1 MSNPYGEKAL
11 ASAKANFIMGMFWRC
26 ADEASLLPWKDGKRM
41 LHLNRNERS
50 GADQWFSRCLN
61 ACRQGNLNENDYNF
75 LHGYPTEA
83 KIDFWYA
90 HRHNAEW
97 NHDDQRCRYEKY
109 DILRCW
115 DKWDGSVKE
124 CEHCWRERKR
134 RARVLHFDSHAAQA
148 RERLAEPHFAESVL
162 ITQYNI
168 AVFYFAQ
175 ERAINFARVTRA
187 QALDTSSRLST

>member
-1 MSNPYGEKAL
+1 MKTITISYTA
-11 ASAKANFIMGMFWRC
+11 I
-26 ADEASLLPWKDGKRM
+26 
-41 LHLNRNERS
+41 
-50 GADQWFSRCLN
+50 
-61 ACRQGNLNENDYNF
+61 
-75 LHGYPTEA
+75 PTEA

-115 DKWDGSVKE
+115 DKWDCSVKE

-134 RARVLHFDSHAAQA
+134 RAHVLHFDSHAAQA
-148 RERLAEPHFAESVL
+148 RERLTEPHFAESVL

-168 AVFYFAQ
+168 AMK
-175 ERAINFARVTRA
+175 
-187 QALDTSSRLST
+187 LPK